1 MTEDKKTT
9 ATSHAAAQNSVE
21 NKADSKPEKG
31 HESADN
37 DVAGKS
43 PVPESVH
50 ERDSALENAS
60 SGTPAAASAA
70 VEGSPAASP
79 AAVSQATAAGA
90 PASKTTESGATTEN
104 PATESRAVASA
115 VTPPG
120 PGQATPAVDTRA
132 VDSQNPAEGARAESS
147 KAERAPEATPPS
159 EPAVNESGLAPA
171 AQKPARAAD
180 TAVKARAGS
189 EQPESDASSARA
201 PEPDD
206 ADVEAEAEAEAAS
219 MAAVPAQ
226 TTRVRFADLNL
237 DKRLHKAIEAI
248 GFEFCT
254 PIQAE
259 TLPYT
264 LACHDLIGQ
273 AQTGTGKTAAFLITA
288 IQTMLETPI
297 PDQERFASEP
307 RVLALAPTR
316 ELAMQIAKDAEEL
329 CRHTGHRVVSVV
341 GGMNYDKQRDQLQNE
356 VVDIL
361 VATPGRL
368 IDFLG
373 SQDVFL
379 DQLDLL
385 ILDEADR
392 MLDMGFI
399 PDVKR
404 IIRRCTPKEN
414 RQTLLFSAT
423 FNQDVLNLASMWTQG
438 AEFIEIEPQ
447 QKTAER
453 VKQTV
458 YLVSDDDK
466 LTVLVN
472 CLRDAAVEKAIV
484 FANRRDQ
491 CRDLDEDLR
500 NQGVK
505 VALMSGEIAQNKR
518 LKTLDQFKRGD
529 IQVLVATDVAGRGIH
544 VEGVTHVF
552 NYNLPE
558 NAEDYVHRIGRTGRA
573 GQHGISIS
581 FAGEDDAFALPA
593 IESYIS
599 QKLTTAIPEED
610 LMMPLDKP
618 RIQRRRGRRPQGGG
632 QGGGRGRPRPRR
644 N

>member
-1 MTEDKKTT
+1 MTSD
-9 ATSHAAAQNSVE
+9 
-21 NKADSKPEKG
+21 
-31 HESADN
+31 
-37 DVAGKS
+37 
-43 PVPESVH
+43 
-50 ERDSALENAS
+50 
-60 SGTPAAASAA
+60 
-70 VEGSPAASP
+70 
-79 AAVSQATAAGA
+79 
-90 PASKTTESGATTEN
+90 
-104 PATESRAVASA
+104 
-115 VTPPG
+115 
-120 PGQATPAVDTRA
+120 
-132 VDSQNPAEGARAESS
+132 
-147 KAERAPEATPPS
+147 APEAGKT
-159 EPAVNESGLAPA
+159 LF
-171 AQKPARAAD
+171 K
-180 TAVKARAGS
+180 
-189 EQPESDASSARA
+189 
-201 PEPDD
+201 
-206 ADVEAEAEAEAAS
+206 
-219 MAAVPAQ
+219 
-226 TTRVRFADLNL
+226 DLNL
-237 DKRLHKAIEAI
+237 DQRVLDAITDI
-248 GFEFCT
+248 GFEHCT

-259 TLPYT
+259 TLPFT
-264 LACHDLIGQ
+264 LACQDLIGQ

-288 IQTMLETPI
+288 IQSMLETPI
-297 PDQERFASEP
+297 PKEDRFASEP

-316 ELAMQIAKDAEEL
+316 ELAMQIAKDAEQL
-329 CRHTGHRVVSVV
+329 CGYTGHNVVTVV

-356 VVDIL
+356 IVDIL

-379 DQLDLL
+379 DQLDIL

-404 IIRRCTPKEN
+404 IIRKCTPKEE

-423 FNQDVLNLASMWTQG
+423 FNQDVLNLASMWTRN
-438 AEFIEIEPQ
+438 AEFVEIEPE

-458 YLVSDDDK
+458 YLVGEDEK
-466 LTVLVN
+466 LPVLVN
-472 CLRDAAVEKAIV
+472 YLQRPEVEKAIV

-518 LKTLDQFKRGD
+518 LKTLEQFKNGS

-544 VEGVTHVF
+544 VDGVTHVF
-552 NYNLPE
+552 NYNLPD

-573 GQHGISIS
+573 GKHGVSVS
-581 FAGEDDAFALPA
+581 FASEDDAFSLPA

-599 QKLTTAIPEED
+599 QKLTTAVPDEE
-610 LMMPLDKP
+610 LMTELAKP
-618 RIQRRRGRRPQGGG
+618 PITRKRGGRRPQGSRSQSSRGG
-632 QGGGRGRPRPRR
+632 NQRQRR

>member
-1 MTEDKKTT
+1 MT
-9 ATSHAAAQNSVE
+9 S
-21 NKADSKPEKG
+21 DSL
-31 HESADN
+31 D
-37 DVAGKS
+37 
-43 PVPESVH
+43 
-50 ERDSALENAS
+50 
-60 SGTPAAASAA
+60 T
-70 VEGSPAASP
+70 
-79 AAVSQATAAGA
+79 
-90 PASKTTESGATTEN
+90 SKTLF
-104 PATESRAVASA
+104 
-115 VTPPG
+115 
-120 PGQATPAVDTRA
+120 
-132 VDSQNPAEGARAESS
+132 
-147 KAERAPEATPPS
+147 K
-159 EPAVNESGLAPA
+159 
-171 AQKPARAAD
+171 
-180 TAVKARAGS
+180 
-189 EQPESDASSARA
+189 
-201 PEPDD
+201 
-206 ADVEAEAEAEAAS
+206 
-219 MAAVPAQ
+219 
-226 TTRVRFADLNL
+226 DLNL
-237 DKRLHKAIEAI
+237 DQRLLDAITDI
-248 GFEFCT
+248 GFEHCT

-259 TLPYT
+259 TLPFT
-264 LACHDLIGQ
+264 LACQDLIGQ

-288 IQTMLETPI
+288 IQSLLETPV
-297 PDQERFASEP
+297 PEKDRFASEP

-316 ELAMQIAKDAEEL
+316 ELAMQIAKDAEQL
-329 CRHTGHRVVSVV
+329 CGYTGHNVVTVV

-356 VVDIL
+356 IVDIL

-379 DQLDLL
+379 DQLDIL

-404 IIRRCTPKEN
+404 IIRKCTPKEE

-423 FNQDVLNLASMWTQG
+423 FNQDVLNLASMWTQN
-438 AEFIEIEPQ
+438 AEFVEIEPE

-453 VKQTV
+453 VEQTV
-458 YLVSDDDK
+458 YLVGEDEK
-466 LTVLVN
+466 LPVLVN
-472 CLRDAAVEKAIV
+472 YLQRPEVEKAIV

-518 LKTLDQFKRGD
+518 LKTLEQFKKGS

-544 VEGVTHVF
+544 VNGVTHVF

-573 GQHGISIS
+573 GKTGVSVS
-581 FAGEDDAFALPA
+581 FASEDDAFSLPA

-599 QKLTTAIPEED
+599 QKLKTAVPDES
-610 LMMPLDKP
+610 LMVSMPNPPITRK
-618 RIQRRRGRRPQGGG
+618 RGGRRPQGNRG
-632 QGGGRGRPRPRR
+632 QGSRSQGGRPPRQRR

>member
-1 MTEDKKTT
+1 MTSD
-9 ATSHAAAQNSVE
+9 
-21 NKADSKPEKG
+21 
-31 HESADN
+31 
-37 DVAGKS
+37 
-43 PVPESVH
+43 
-50 ERDSALENAS
+50 
-60 SGTPAAASAA
+60 
-70 VEGSPAASP
+70 
-79 AAVSQATAAGA
+79 
-90 PASKTTESGATTEN
+90 
-104 PATESRAVASA
+104 
-115 VTPPG
+115 
-120 PGQATPAVDTRA
+120 
-132 VDSQNPAEGARAESS
+132 
-147 KAERAPEATPPS
+147 APEAGKT
-159 EPAVNESGLAPA
+159 LF
-171 AQKPARAAD
+171 K
-180 TAVKARAGS
+180 
-189 EQPESDASSARA
+189 
-201 PEPDD
+201 
-206 ADVEAEAEAEAAS
+206 
-219 MAAVPAQ
+219 
-226 TTRVRFADLNL
+226 DLNL
-237 DKRLHKAIEAI
+237 DQRVLDAITDI
-248 GFEFCT
+248 GFEYCT

-259 TLPYT
+259 TLPFT
-264 LACHDLIGQ
+264 LACQDLIGQ

-288 IQTMLETPI
+288 IQSMLETPI
-297 PDQERFASEP
+297 PQNDRFASEP

-316 ELAMQIAKDAEEL
+316 ELAMQIAKDAEQL
-329 CRHTGHRVVSVV
+329 CGYTGHNVVTVV

-356 VVDIL
+356 IVDIL

-379 DQLDLL
+379 DQLDIL

-404 IIRRCTPKEN
+404 IIRKCTPKEE

-423 FNQDVLNLASMWTQG
+423 FNQDVLNLASMWTRN
-438 AEFIEIEPQ
+438 AEFVEIEPE

-458 YLVSDDDK
+458 YLVGEDEK
-466 LTVLVN
+466 LPVLVN
-472 CLRDAAVEKAIV
+472 YLQRPEVEKALV

-518 LKTLDQFKRGD
+518 LKTLEQFKNGS

-544 VEGVTHVF
+544 VDGVTHVF
-552 NYNLPE
+552 NYNLPD

-573 GQHGISIS
+573 GKHGVSVS
-581 FAGEDDAFALPA
+581 FASEDDAFSLPA

-599 QKLTTAIPEED
+599 QKLSTAVPDEE
-610 LMMPLDKP
+610 LMSPLAKP
-618 RIQRRRGRRPQGGG
+618 PITRKRGGRRPQSSRG
-632 QGGGRGRPRPRR
+632 QSSRGQSGRGSNQRQRR

>member
-1 MTEDKKTT
+1 MTEENQTPSAGQGSAPGKPADKTESKSTQALPEAVVT
-9 ATSHAAAQNSVE
+9 GG
-21 NKADSKPEKG
+21 ADEQSSTQP
-31 HESADN
+31 
-37 DVAGKS
+37 
-43 PVPESVH
+43 
-50 ERDSALENAS
+50 RDSGKEEGAPQPS
-60 SGTPAAASAA
+60 SGTPAEA
-70 VEGSPAASP
+70 GSQSGDEAE
-79 AAVSQATAAGA
+79 QEA
-90 PASKTTESGATTEN
+90 PVPESLATT
-104 PATESRAVASA
+104 RI
-115 VTPPG
+115 
-120 PGQATPAVDTRA
+120 
-132 VDSQNPAEGARAESS
+132 
-147 KAERAPEATPPS
+147 K
-159 EPAVNESGLAPA
+159 
-171 AQKPARAAD
+171 
-180 TAVKARAGS
+180 
-189 EQPESDASSARA
+189 
-201 PEPDD
+201 
-206 ADVEAEAEAEAAS
+206 
-219 MAAVPAQ
+219 
-226 TTRVRFADLNL
+226 FADLEL
-237 DKRLHKAIEAI
+237 DRRLQKAIQAI
-248 GFEFCT
+248 GFEYCT

-288 IQTMLETPI
+288 IQTLLETPI
-297 PDQERFASEP
+297 PDEQRFASEP

-329 CRHTGHRVVSVV
+329 CRHTGHKVVSVV
-341 GGMNYDKQRDQLQNE
+341 GGMNYDKQRDQLQND

-404 IIRRCTPKEN
+404 IIRRCTPKDD

-472 CLRDAAVEKAIV
+472 CLKDTAVEKAIV

-500 NQGVK
+500 NQGVR

-544 VEGVTHVF
+544 VDGVTHVF

-599 QKLTTAIPEED
+599 QKLTTAIPEES
-610 LMMPLDKP
+610 LMAPLEKP
-618 RIQRRRGRRPQGGG
+618 LIQRRRGRRPQGGG
-632 QGGGRGRPRPRR
+632 GSGRGRPRPRR
-644 N
+644 S

>member
-1 MTEDKKTT
+1 MTSD
-9 ATSHAAAQNSVE
+9 
-21 NKADSKPEKG
+21 
-31 HESADN
+31 
-37 DVAGKS
+37 
-43 PVPESVH
+43 
-50 ERDSALENAS
+50 
-60 SGTPAAASAA
+60 
-70 VEGSPAASP
+70 
-79 AAVSQATAAGA
+79 
-90 PASKTTESGATTEN
+90 
-104 PATESRAVASA
+104 
-115 VTPPG
+115 
-120 PGQATPAVDTRA
+120 
-132 VDSQNPAEGARAESS
+132 
-147 KAERAPEATPPS
+147 APEAGKTFF
-159 EPAVNESGLAPA
+159 
-171 AQKPARAAD
+171 K
-180 TAVKARAGS
+180 
-189 EQPESDASSARA
+189 
-201 PEPDD
+201 
-206 ADVEAEAEAEAAS
+206 
-219 MAAVPAQ
+219 
-226 TTRVRFADLNL
+226 DLNL
-237 DKRLHKAIEAI
+237 DQRVLDAITDI
-248 GFEFCT
+248 GFEHCT

-259 TLPYT
+259 TLPFT
-264 LACHDLIGQ
+264 LACQDLIGQ

-288 IQTMLETPI
+288 IQSMLETPI
-297 PDQERFASEP
+297 PKEDRFASEP

-316 ELAMQIAKDAEEL
+316 ELAMQIAKDAEQL
-329 CRHTGHRVVSVV
+329 CGYTGHNVVTVV

-356 VVDIL
+356 IVDIL

-379 DQLDLL
+379 DQLDIL

-404 IIRRCTPKEN
+404 IIRKCTPKEE

-423 FNQDVLNLASMWTQG
+423 FNQDVLNLASMWTKS
-438 AEFIEIEPQ
+438 AEFVEIEPE

-458 YLVSDDDK
+458 YLVGEDEK
-466 LTVLVN
+466 LPVLVN
-472 CLRDAAVEKAIV
+472 YLQRPEVEKAIV

-518 LKTLDQFKRGD
+518 LKTLEQFKNGT

-544 VEGVTHVF
+544 VDGVTHVF
-552 NYNLPE
+552 NYNLPD

-573 GQHGISIS
+573 GKHGVSVS
-581 FAGEDDAFALPA
+581 FASEDDAFSLPA

-599 QKLTTAIPEED
+599 QKLTTAVPDEALTTE
-610 LMMPLDKP
+610 LAKP
-618 RIQRRRGRRPQGGG
+618 PITRKRGGRRPQGNRS
-632 QGGGRGRPRPRR
+632 QGGRGGNQRQRR